1 MEKLIKFFPFMP
13 EEKDGGKLAL
23 AILFYVFVPSI
34 AATILSAILGV
45 TIILLPLSAV
55 VGVVA
60 FAYTVGGIVFSI
72 MSFTGH
78 ELFKKNDDIQE

>member
-23 AILFYVFVPSI
+23 ALCFYILVPPI
-34 AATILSAILGV
+34 AATILGAILGF
-45 TIILLPLSAV
+45 TIILLPLSPV

-60 FAYTVGGIVFSI
+60 FAYTVGGVVFSI